1 MAITAVIERVRE
13 DLRRGA
19 FSSEAAGTMSIMAA
33 GRRLSIAREG

>member
-19 FSSEAAGTMSIMAA
+19 FSSEAGTMSIMAA